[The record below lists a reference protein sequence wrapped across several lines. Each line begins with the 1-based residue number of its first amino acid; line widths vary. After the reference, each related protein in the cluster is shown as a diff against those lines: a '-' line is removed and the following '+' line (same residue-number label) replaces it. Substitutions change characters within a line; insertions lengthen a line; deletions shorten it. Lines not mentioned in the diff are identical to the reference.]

1 MDNAL
6 RGELYIEIPAKI
18 ADLEEAGLRYQHVG
32 RLQVPMDDVL
42 LMHVVEAKYD
52 LANDLGCVAFIQIKF
67 CD

>member
-18 ADLEEAGLRYQHVG
+18 ADLEEAGLRYQYIS
-32 RLQVPMDDVL
+32 RLQVPVHDTEPVHVL
-42 LMHVVEAKYD
+42 HSRYD
-52 LANDLGCVAFIQIKF
+52 LLEEFANELLIQIKF